1 MVATVK
7 KPGIIK
13 FGSKNP
19 RILYRGATNLKQIQ
33 ANKPTYFLYEVQQTN
48 KNNPGKKN
56 SATAVVK
63 SGYMQDGKTLY
74 KFKTK
79 GRLNLINMGDPL
91 TIQFLQ
97 NIAAVQNNNIKKKIK
112 SAFPIVNNKVQ
123 RYSNKNTNYAIVN
136 FIADKLSV
144 DGYYAPQLRNHGM
157 KEGYFHQEIVIFK
170 PKDKV
175 IVTKEYKSVAPP
187 PLLKK
192 PAKVPKESSVFGY
205 QIGNMYVNSPPSSSK
220 KTARTLFNS
229 PPSSGKKTARTLF
242 NSPPSSG
249 KKTARSRRTSGLPPT
264 RLTFGL

>member
-97 NIAAVQNNNIKKKIK
+97 NIAVQNKNIKNKIK
-112 SAFPIVNNKVQ
+112 SAFPVVNNKVQ

-187 PLLKK
+187 LLKK

-205 QIGNMYVNSPPSSSK
+205 QIGNMYV
-220 KTARTLFNS
+220 NS

-249 KKTARSRRTSGLPPT
+249 KKTARSRRTSGLQPI